1 MNATNFPVRTSGTR
15 SFLPYP
21 PKIPIELVDAFH
33 LEWTLST
40 YLRSVGQASISKA
53 ELKNWPVAMGI
64 TRRRFDNALGVLRD
78 SYRISIEVVG
88 KVIVIH
94 FRPQFI
100 PAVQSNYA
108 F

>member
-1 MNATNFPVRTSGTR
+1 MRLPMHTSGTR

-40 YLRSVGQASISKA
+40 YLRSVGQASICKA
-53 ELKNWPVAMGI
+53 ELKNWPMAMGI
-64 TRRRFDNALGVLRD
+64 TRKRFEKALAVLRD
-78 SYRISIEVVG
+78 SYRVSIDGVG
-88 KVIVIH
+88 KATFIH
-94 FRPQFI
+94 LRPQYI
-100 PAVQSNYA
+100 PVAQVDANA